1 MSCNKKGHN
10 VCSGLFSYH
19 KLLRLTLDSSSKYS
33 LHKFFPVQL
42 FRDHYVEYFEWEK
55 RTKEKHYDLS
65 NQSFFS
71 NQSRIIWWGWHG
83 KYRLSCIALVISILW
98 GEKWKKNMRGSSRLR
113 GEIYCLS
120 LSRKT
125 HPLGLYFNDTVESR
139 SNGPTI
145 YEIPPKVD
153 MNS

>member
-1 MSCNKKGHN
+1 MQLISTNWSTLNRVHKIVQNAPCWVQRKKNEIQCLLVLVSIFDLHDFFFWMSCNKKGHN
-10 VCSGLFSYH
+10 VCSGSFSYH

-98 GEKWKKNMRGSSRLR
+98 GEKWK
-113 GEIYCLS
+113 
-120 LSRKT
+120 
-125 HPLGLYFNDTVESR
+125 
-139 SNGPTI
+139 
-145 YEIPPKVD
+145 
-153 MNS
+153 